1 MRYWAHYFPPQPEA
15 HQVIPYSLTLGVS
28 AVRILV
34 KNNYV
39 YLVFALIAGCTNISP
54 IQDNAIVAI
63 DEKACIGTIMTPPAG
78 LAETDDTELLQAAQ
92 GESGQGRLC
101 AGKVF
106 VAEKPV
112 TVYRV
117 WDSTHSYTA
126 YGSWWSLSDPQGPRD
141 NYRKEEDICPEWS
154 ALDRMSACSLKVGA
168 KVVIGPGQSVNCNNN
183 LSYPP
188 SSVNQVYIPNDSRNN
203 KVYVE
208 NCSAGAD
215 WPSPQPIASKN

>member
-1 MRYWAHYFPPQPEA
+1 MRLF
-15 HQVIPYSLTLGVS
+15 I
-28 AVRILV
+28 
-34 KNNYV
+34 KNSYV
-39 YLVFALIAGCTNISP
+39 YLAFALIAGCANISP
-54 IQDNAIVAI
+54 IQDSTIAGI
-63 DEKACIGTIMTPPAG
+63 DGKACIGTIMAPPAG
-78 LAETDDTELLQAAQ
+78 LVETDDAELLKTAQ
-92 GESGQGRLC
+92 GESGQGKLC

-117 WDSTHSYTA
+117 WDSSRAYTA

-168 KVVIGPGQSVNCNNN
+168 KVVIGPGQSVNCNNS

-188 SSVNQVYIPNDSRNN
+188 SAANQVYIPNDSRNDR
-203 KVYVE
+203 VYVE
-208 NCSAGAD
+208 NCSAGSE
-215 WPSPQPIASKN
+215 WPKSEAVAAQK